1 MPRPRNGPPGSEFT
15 KDLFYF
21 YRHDPGVGPVDS
33 SNLKFEAHITS
44 LQDSSSP
51 QWNEYFD
58 MGRADP
64 KVMFGGVS
72 RTINVSFVLI
82 ALTDDEHY
90 DNHERLLAKLGKMTY
105 PIYKGGYGFNAPHV
119 KFQIGGIIKGYGV
132 ITSLTYDWQPEYP
145 WKADSKT
152 QNIRPLYTDVSLGIK
167 VLANSVG
174 ERPDADK
181 RYFI

>member
-15 KDLFYF
+15 KEDFYF

-33 SNLKFEAHITS
+33 SKLKFEAHITS

-64 KVMFGGVS
+64 KVMYGSANRSV
-72 RTINVSFVLI
+72 NVSFVVIGLNKK
-82 ALTDDEHY
+82 EHK
-90 DNHERLLAKLGKMTY
+90 DNHDNLLAKLGRMTY
-105 PIYKGGYGFNAPHV
+105 PIYESGTGYNAPHV
-119 KFQIGGIIKGYGV
+119 KFQIGKLIKGYGV
-132 ITSLTYDWQPEYP
+132 ITSLTFDWQPDYP
-145 WKADSKT
+145 WATD
-152 QNIRPLYTDVSLGIK
+152 NRPLYTDVSLSIK
-167 VLANSVG
+167 VLANSLG
-174 ERPDADK
+174 NRPNAAY